1 MKMHSFTRFAPSPTG
16 YLHRGHALSA
26 LWVWAAAKKYGYQ
39 VHLRIEDH
47 DKSRARPEYIAAIRE
62 DLHWLGFQWIHES
75 IQSERNSLYVAA
87 LENLKSKGL
96 VYACD
101 CSRKYLF
108 ESNAINEAGEVIYL
122 GNCRHKNLP
131 FSMESAIRF
140 NTPNT
145 TISWNDLR
153 LGSFSEVPFK
163 QCGDFSLRDRTGQ
176 WTYQFAVCV
185 DDIDENIGLVVRGE
199 DLRFSTARQILL
211 MKELGRETPPLY
223 LHHPLILGDSG
234 LKLSKRQQ
242 AASLRAERDL
252 ERTPEQIFG
261 EICFQTKLTE
271 DSRPISLQNALSL
284 VSKQLDSSF

>member
-1 MKMHSFTRFAPSPTG
+1 
-16 YLHRGHALSA
+16 
-26 LWVWAAAKKYGYQ
+26 
-39 VHLRIEDH
+39 
-47 DKSRARPEYIAAIRE
+47 
-62 DLHWLGFQWIHES
+62 
-75 IQSERNSLYVAA
+75 
-87 LENLKSKGL
+87 
-96 VYACD
+96 
-101 CSRKYLF
+101 
-108 ESNAINEAGEVIYL
+108 
-122 GNCRHKNLP
+122 
-131 FSMESAIRF
+131 
-140 NTPNT
+140 
-145 TISWNDLR
+145 
-153 LGSFSEVPFK
+153 
-163 QCGDFSLRDRTGQ
+163 
-176 WTYQFAVCV
+176 V

-284 VSKQLDSSF
+284 VSNQLDSSF

>member
-1 MKMHSFTRFAPSPTG
+1 MKMYPFTRFAPSPTG

-26 LWVWAAAKKYGYQ
+26 LWVWAIAEKYGYQ

-140 NTPNT
+140 KTPNT
-145 TISWNDLR
+145 TIAWNDLR

-163 QCGDFSLRDRTGQ
+163 
-176 WTYQFAVCV
+176 
-185 DDIDENIGLVVRGE
+185 
-199 DLRFSTARQILL
+199 
-211 MKELGRETPPLY
+211 
-223 LHHPLILGDSG
+223 
-234 LKLSKRQQ
+234 
-242 AASLRAERDL
+242 
-252 ERTPEQIFG
+252 
-261 EICFQTKLTE
+261 
-271 DSRPISLQNALSL
+271 
-284 VSKQLDSSF
+284 